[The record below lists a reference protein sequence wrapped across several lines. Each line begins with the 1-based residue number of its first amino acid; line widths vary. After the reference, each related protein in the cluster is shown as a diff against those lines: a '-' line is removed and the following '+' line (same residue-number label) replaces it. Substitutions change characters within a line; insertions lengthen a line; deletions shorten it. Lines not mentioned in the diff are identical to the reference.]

1 MILGQPVKLKPTN
14 GLKLRK
20 ENGLFL
26 AEDGETVI
34 ASSYWLRRKND
45 GDVEEVADEAVQEP
59 AADQQKPKT
68 KG

>member
-1 MILGQPVKLKPTN
+1 MKLGEPTKIKPKA

-20 ENGLFL
+20 ENGQFL
-26 AEDGETVI
+26 DEDGETVI

-45 GDVEEVADEAVQEP
+45 GDVEEVADEDGQEP
-59 AADQQKPKT
+59 AADQQKQKT